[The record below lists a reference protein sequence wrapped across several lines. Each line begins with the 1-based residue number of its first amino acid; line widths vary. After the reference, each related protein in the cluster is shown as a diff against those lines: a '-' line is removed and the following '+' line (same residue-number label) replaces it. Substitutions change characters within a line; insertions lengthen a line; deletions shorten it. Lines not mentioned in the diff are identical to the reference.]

1 MMRNPGSR
9 VVAAAFVLAVLVAA
23 PAHAYLDPGTGSMLL
38 QGIIGAFLAVGVTLR
53 LYWHRIKGLFR
64 SGRGRGAAGDTGAPA
79 PGSTDD
85 KLGS

>member
-1 MMRNPGSR
+1 MRNRSLR
-9 VVAAAFVLAVLVAA
+9 VVAAAAVLAALAAA

-53 LYWHRIKGLFR
+53 LYWHRIKGFFR
-64 SGRGRGAAGDTGAPA
+64 SGRGREAASDPRTGA

-85 KLGS
+85 KLES